1 MTRRTCLLL
10 GVVLMALGAS
20 GQLRICGSCGR
31 EDAAGAALCAFCKAA
46 LPPAPAV
53 AVAQPPLPDA
63 RAATSNDAAL
73 AQAAFEQVRLDVS
86 AARAEEARRPEVALA
101 LYENARALLAVADP
115 ARLPSDTGRSVLTGL
130 QRCRA
135 ALAVSGQSCPACAGS
150 GRQQI
155 KLAQLAGGADTD
167 NVATRSTGAAC
178 ATCGGQGAIRGTR
191 DVETTRLLMLQ
202 GRREM
207 GLQQQSA
214 GRVAAGRAWIPRA
227 WADALTPAQLAAI
240 RRTIAAGC
248 PACAGMGLAQCR
260 KCLGTGAQACTQKKC
275 RQGWI
280 EQNAANALSATTV
293 LTRKV
298 KCPVCQGTSKVAC
311 TVCRARGGVACGA
324 CKGTGLGEVCRTCG
338 GEGVVTCRACRTR
351 RTEAAGTVCES
362 CKGTKRTLC
371 GSCKGDGFSAP

>member
-1 MTRRTCLLL
+1 MTRRTCLFL
-10 GVVLMALGAS
+10 GLVLMALGAT

-31 EDAAGAALCAFCKAA
+31 EDEAGGALCVFCRAA

-53 AVAQPPLPDA
+53 AVAQAPLPAA
-63 RAATSNDAAL
+63 RASASNDAAL
-73 AQAAFEQVRLDVS
+73 AAAAFEQVRLDVT

-115 ARLPSDTGRSVLTGL
+115 ARLPPDTGSSVLAGL

-135 ALAVSGQSCPACAGS
+135 TLAISGQSCPSCGGS

-155 KLAQLAGGADTD
+155 KLVQLAGGAETE
-167 NVATRSTGAAC
+167 NAATRSTGAAC
-178 ATCGGQGAIRGTR
+178 ETCGGRGTIRGTR
-191 DVETTRLLMLQ
+191 DVETTRLLILQ
-202 GRREM
+202 GRREV

-227 WADALTPAQLAAI
+227 WAEALTPTQLAAI

-248 PACAGMGLAQCR
+248 PVCAGMGLAQCR
-260 KCLGTGAQACTQKKC
+260 KCTGTGTQACTNKKC

-280 EQNAANALSATTV
+280 EQDIANALSVTTD
-293 LTRKV
+293 LTRRV
-298 KCPVCQGTSKVAC
+298 KCPVCQGTSKVGC
-311 TVCRARGGVACGA
+311 TVCRSRGGVACGA
-324 CKGTGLGEVCRTCG
+324 CKGTGLGETCRTCG

-351 RTEAAGTVCES
+351 RSEAADTVCES
-362 CKGTKRTLC
+362 CKGTKRMLC